1 MTALPQP
8 YPQARS
14 PRIRLP
20 DITPVILRFPDGHRL
35 PVDLTVVSLTGG
47 LLRVERPV
55 DHGARV
61 RLMFLTNSGPVLG
74 AAEML
79 RAVSWTEQPF
89 RFLSLAGPDHR
100 RLEAT
105 IQSSFPAVNSIHNWI
120 RQQRNVQAPTH
131 QRISLRAIF
140 VTAAAATVALAGILY
155 ACGLYPR

>member
-1 MTALPQP
+1 MTSLPQP

-14 PRIRLP
+14 PRIRLS
-20 DITPVILRFPDGHRL
+20 DITPVILRFSDGHRL

-61 RLMFLTNSGPVLG
+61 RLMFLTNFGPVLG

-100 RLEAT
+100 RLETT
-105 IQSSFPAVNSIHNWI
+105 IQSSFPVVNSVHQWV
-120 RQQRNVQAPTH
+120 RKRGDVPAAAP

-140 VTAAAATVALAGILY
+140 LTAAAAATAMVGILY
-155 ACGLYPR
+155 ACGLDPR

>member
-1 MTALPQP
+1 MTSLPRP

-20 DITPVILRFPDGHRL
+20 DITPVILRFSDGHRL

-100 RLEAT
+100 RLETT
-105 IQSSFPAVNSIHNWI
+105 IQSSFPVVNSVHQWVKK
-120 RQQRNVQAPTH
+120 RGDVPAAAP

-140 VTAAAATVALAGILY
+140 LTAAAAAMALVGILY
-155 ACGLYPR
+155 ACGLHPR

>member
-1 MTALPQP
+1 MTSLPQSF
-8 YPQARS
+8 PQPRS

-35 PVDLTVVSLTGG
+35 PVDLAVVSLTGG
-47 LLRVERPV
+47 LLRVDRPV

-100 RLEAT
+100 RLQAT
-105 IQSSFPAVNSIHNWI
+105 IQSSFPPSNSAQDWI
-120 RQQRNVQAPTH
+120 TQRRAAPTPAS
-131 QRISLRAIF
+131 QRISFRALF
-140 VTAAAATVALAGILY
+140 LTATVAILGLAGLLY
-155 ACGLYPR
+155 ACSLHLR